1 MRPQVALLFPLR
13 LLTPKRPHKAS
24 PSRPRSEM
32 GAFDLA
38 VALLFFLCASDLA
51 RTVGGW
57 PNYPGCSRHVIRL
70 LHVIQQCGRV
80 LRLL

>member
-1 MRPQVALLFPLR
+1 
-13 LLTPKRPHKAS
+13 
-24 PSRPRSEM
+24 M